1 MLLKSDPYLC
11 LSQIALYAPK
21 HDIKF
26 LAVQYSKTE
35 IAEEKNGLYVLSL
48 ACGRISKLKRTP
60 TLAQTRK
67 CISLFCCC
75 AASYI
80 GTLQYFISLVL
91 SSII

>member
-35 IAEEKNGLYVLSL
+35 IAEEKIGFV
-48 ACGRISKLKRTP
+48 
-60 TLAQTRK
+60 
-67 CISLFCCC
+67 C
-75 AASYI
+75 AL
-80 GTLQYFISLVL
+80 TNLWQNF
-91 SSII
+91 